1 MFLSRNIKSII
12 GGTIIIALL
21 VFTFVVI
28 EYYESRKE
36 LLSSLTNEAVNL
48 SDALTLSFEN
58 ALVSNDEI
66 ESQIVNKLDAVGAL
80 MAHLQF
86 NKKSAQQE
94 ISKFLKDFEIDHF
107 SILDKTGQVT
117 LTSNS
122 SDYSKRLPEDFLL
135 ELNPIFLN
143 ETSLIELG
151 INQNPI
157 NDEQMYMIAR
167 PGAQIGTAVL
177 VGLNAEKV
185 LRFRKKVGIGNQI
198 QEIADNPDIIYLIL
212 QDEDGILSASK
223 GVNEVASID
232 SDEFLKNAIKTN
244 ETKTRIIDFKGSKVF
259 EAVKVFQSSDG
270 SKILNRVALSL
281 ENVMAIQ
288 QRSMRRVILIG
299 IGIFTL
305 FSVLYALMLTRR
317 GFQSLKKDHNIIKSY
332 TDLVLENM
340 IDGVVAVDRNNQIL
354 YFNQSAS
361 KILGIQTEV
370 TIQKNYSHV
379 FKDDILLLNKSR
391 LKKISYS
398 DIEIDY
404 IDPQNIRKIIEI
416 NTSFIF
422 DDENNVDLAI
432 AIIKDLTEKKN
443 LQIQLERRDKLFAM
457 GELAAGVA
465 HEIRNP
471 LNSINVIAQRIQK
484 EFEPISDKDEY
495 MKLISIVR
503 SEVNRVN
510 NIIKQFLEYARPAKL
525 HKELFNIN
533 TLIEDSILIIESE
546 ARQQNIIINR
556 EFEKSLDIPIDVEK
570 FKQVLIN
577 LLRNSIESIDNGGHI
592 TVSTHR
598 TANSLRIM
606 IADTGAGIPN
616 DILSKIFNLYFTTKA
631 TGNGLGLSIVHQII
645 SEHNGQISIE
655 SNVNQGTNV
664 LINLPI

>member
-1 MFLSRNIKSII
+1 MKYLKNLKSLLI
-12 GGTIIIALL
+12 GSLVIAIL
-21 VFTFVVI
+21 VFIFVLI
-28 EYYESRKE
+28 EYTEGRKE

-48 SDALTLSFEN
+48 SDALTLSFN
-58 ALVSNDEI
+58 NTLVSNNEM
-66 ESQIVNKLDAVGAL
+66 ETQIVSKLDAVGAL
-80 MAHLQF
+80 IAHYQF
-86 NKKSAQQE
+86 NKNSDKQT
-94 ISKFLKDFEIDHF
+94 ITKFLNDFEIDHF
-107 SILDKTGQVT
+107 SIIDKTGNLR

-122 SDYSKRLPEDFLL
+122 SDYSKKLPKDFLS

-157 NDEQMYMIAR
+157 NNEQMYMIAR
-167 PGAQIGTAVL
+167 SGAQIGTVVL
-177 VGLNAEKV
+177 VGLNADKV
-185 LRFRKKVGIGNQI
+185 LNFRKKVGIGNQI

-223 GVNEVASID
+223 GVHEVASID
-232 SDEFLKNAIKTN
+232 SDDFLKDALKTK
-244 ETKTRIIDFKGSKVF
+244 ETKTRIIDFKGSKIF
-259 EAVKVFQSSDG
+259 EAVKVFQSADG
-270 SKILNRVALSL
+270 SRILNRVALSL
-281 ENVMAIQ
+281 DNVMVIQ

-299 IGIFTL
+299 IGIFIL

-370 TIQKNYSHV
+370 TIQKNYSQV

-391 LKKISYS
+391 LEKITYS

-404 IDPQNIRKIIEI
+404 TDPQNVRKIIEL
-416 NTSFIF
+416 NTSFIL

-443 LQIQLERRDKLFAM
+443 LQIQLERREKLFAM

-471 LNSINVIAQRIQK
+471 LNSINVIAQRIQR

-546 ARQQNIIINR
+546 ARQQNITLNR
-556 EFEKSLDIPIDVEK
+556 EFDKSLDIPIDVEK

>member
-107 SILDKTGQVT
+107 SIIDKTGQVT

-151 INQNPI
+151 INKNPI
-157 NDEQMYMIAR
+157 NNEQMYMIAR
-167 PGAQIGTAVL
+167 PGATNGKVVL

-232 SDEFLKNAIKTN
+232 SDEFLKNAIKAN

-299 IGIFTL
+299 IGIFIL

-340 IDGVVAVDRNNQIL
+340 IDGVVAVDRNSQIL

-361 KILGIQTEV
+361 KILGIKTEV
-370 TIQKNYSHV
+370 TIQKNYSHL
-379 FKDDILLLNKSR
+379 FNDDLLLLNKSR
-391 LKKISYS
+391 LEKISYS

-404 IDPQNIRKIIEI
+404 TDPQNIRKILEL
-416 NTSFIF
+416 NTSFIL
-422 DDENNVDLAI
+422 DDRNNVDLAI
-432 AIIKDLTEKKN
+432 AIVKDLTEKKN
-443 LQIQLERRDKLFAM
+443 LQIQLERREKLFAM

-471 LNSINVIAQRIQK
+471 LNSINVIAQRIQT
-484 EFEPISDKDEY
+484 EFEPLSDKDEY

-503 SEVNRVN
+503 TEVNRVN

-525 HKELFNIN
+525 HKELCNIN

-546 ARQQNIIINR
+546 ARQQNIVINR
-556 EFEKSLDIPIDVEK
+556 EFEESLEIQIDVEK

-577 LLRNSIESIDNGGHI
+577 LLRNSMEAMEFGGSIN
-592 TVSTHR
+592 VSTQR
-598 TANSLRIM
+598 LLNSFKIV
-606 IADTGAGIPN
+606 IADTGAGIPTE
-616 DILSKIFNLYFTTKA
+616 ILSKIFNLYFTTKS

-645 SEHNGQISIE
+645 SEHNGKIQIE

-664 LINLPI
+664 VINLPV